1 MTPSLTA
8 ALFGRYNGACLCQRC
23 HLCPFPMANI
33 KLEDLTV
40 EDKVKQRPN
49 GESSYTVR
57 GWRLF
62 RDSSA
67 IIRGWFT
74 SRCWGS
80 FACFSAT
87 AVPVLLQWMEW
98 FDWAGKRFSCNH
110 RRVCQKSAPQ
120 SLSSGAR
127 PHKLSRP
134 QAEQTRWLGVPFQR
148 AMDQKHLRSDH
159 QRCHLG
165 GSGPTKVRFLLPLLY
180 LAI

>member
-8 ALFGRYNGACLCQRC
+8 ALFGRYNAAGSGACLCQRC

-40 EDKVKQRPN
+40 EDEVKQSPILSE
-49 GESSYTVR
+49 GE
-57 GWRLF
+57 
-62 RDSSA
+62 RDYSA

-74 SRCWGS
+74 SLCWGS

-87 AVPVLLQWMEW
+87 AIPVLLQWMEW

-159 QRCHLG
+159 QHRHLG